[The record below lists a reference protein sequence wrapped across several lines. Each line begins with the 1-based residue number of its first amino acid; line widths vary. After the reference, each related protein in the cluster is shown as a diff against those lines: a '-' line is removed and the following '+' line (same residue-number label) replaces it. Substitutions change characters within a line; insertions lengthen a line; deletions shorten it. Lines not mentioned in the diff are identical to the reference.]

1 MRTSTPTLLALAI
14 ITGCGSSP
22 EPVTEPTTEL
32 DAEAFGSRLEAVLE
46 HPERALDN
54 DDRVVVIATIRHMED
69 FPLDEALAPLIRP
82 LLAWAMQTEAV
93 TVVACSAMV
102 PAEENADPES
112 FPTRLAITYYMLE
125 LVALS
130 VEFPDRDPA
139 SDAVQLTA
147 IEKGVRAY
155 LSARDRI
162 GRTPEMEALATRLLR
177 GELASW
183 YAEGGGCTSSARS
196 APTP

>member
-1 MRTSTPTLLALAI
+1 MRSYPLLTFVLACAA
-14 ITGCGSSP
+14 GCSSSP
-22 EPVTEPTTEL
+22 APVAEPTGDL
-32 DAEAFGSRLEAVLE
+32 DAEAFGRRLEAVLE
-46 HPERALDN
+46 HPERALDP

-102 PAEENADPES
+102 PTEENADPES

-130 VEFPDRDPA
+130 IEFPDRDPA
-139 SDAVQLTA
+139 SDVVQLAA
-147 IEKGVRAY
+147 IEKGIRAY

-162 GRTPEMEALATRLLR
+162 GRTPEMDALAARLLH
-177 GELASW
+177 GELGAW
-183 YAEGGGCTSSARS
+183 YAEGGGCRTSAR
-196 APTP
+196 